1 MIPDPFGTPGFAH
14 FTAHSGDCSFL
25 KMLFSQS
32 SRGIPRILSL
42 ELPPP
47 VYSVLQ
53 ILTALAPRNSSLCLP
68 NSLKLPNSVLGPLSE
83 SQFRSF
89 LEAESLRYGRA
100 HFVCF
105 SVLRDHSSELPVVQC
120 LKITASYMVSSFL
133 VVYRR
138 G

>member
-1 MIPDPFGTPGFAH
+1 M
-14 FTAHSGDCSFL
+14 
-25 KMLFSQS
+25 QV
-32 SRGIPRILSL
+32 PRILSL

-53 ILTALAPRNSSLCLP
+53 ILTALASLTSSLCLP
-68 NSLKLPNSVLGPLSE
+68 NSLKLLNFVLGPLSE
-83 SQFRSF
+83 SQFRSY
-89 LEAESLRYGRA
+89 LWAESLRYGRA

-120 LKITASYMVSSFL
+120 LKILASYMVSSFL